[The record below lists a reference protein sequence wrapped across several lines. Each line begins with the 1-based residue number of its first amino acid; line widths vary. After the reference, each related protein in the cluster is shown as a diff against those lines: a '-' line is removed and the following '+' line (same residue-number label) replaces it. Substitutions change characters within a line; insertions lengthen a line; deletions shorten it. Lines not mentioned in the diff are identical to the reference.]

1 MRRPSGQIKHPFTFY
16 PSQPRPLASLGLS
29 WQLDTA
35 KHLSLGI
42 SPNLRRRCLATIAR
56 WLHHLPCPSC
66 CRIEATI
73 QPFSAPSSPTI
84 HLIYPETFL
93 LFAQDI
99 PSQNLGFVDSAAS
112 SLELTVAGK
121 DLTIHQSPGI
131 LSSTRSGGTTGAVV
145 WKVTPLFA
153 EWAASPGNI
162 LARSGALSRSS
173 AVLELGCGI
182 SAIVGLVL
190 APAVSSY
197 TLTDQ
202 AYVSRLVEQNIQEN
216 RATLTSGGGSGGG
229 GGRPSA
235 RSRRAGSG
243 SGVQARQTGP
253 SLRFATLDWE
263 TDEVTASL
271 AGSAQAGSFD
281 LVIACDCIY
290 NESLIEPLVQ
300 TCVDACALGR
310 APAGD
315 GGGAADAASRCV
327 CVVAQQLRDP
337 EIFESW
343 VKRFCRS
350 FHAWR
355 VPDDS
360 LPQGLRSSSG
370 FVVHVGVLRG

>member
-1 MRRPSGQIKHPFTFY
+1 MITLAAMASFAFFT
-16 PSQPRPLASLGLS
+16 QQLGS
-29 WQLDTA
+29 E
-35 KHLSLGI
+35 
-42 SPNLRRRCLATIAR
+42 
-56 WLHHLPCPSC
+56 
-66 CRIEATI
+66 IED
-73 QPFSAPSSPTI
+73 PDE
-84 HLIYPETFL
+84 ETFL

>member
-1 MRRPSGQIKHPFTFY
+1 M
-16 PSQPRPLASLGLS
+16 ASVAFFNEQLGS
-29 WQLDTA
+29 EVED
-35 KHLSLGI
+35 
-42 SPNLRRRCLATIAR
+42 PD
-56 WLHHLPCPSC
+56 
-66 CRIEATI
+66 E
-73 QPFSAPSSPTI
+73 
-84 HLIYPETFL
+84 ETFL

-99 PSQNLGFVDSAAS
+99 PSQNLGFVDSTAS

-162 LARSGALSRSS
+162 LARSGAVSQTS

-182 SAIVGLVL
+182 SAIVGIVL
-190 APAVSSY
+190 SPAVSSY

-216 RATLTSGGGSGGG
+216 RAALGGGRSSTKSRKGGGSSG
-229 GGRPSA
+229 A
-235 RSRRAGSG
+235 QADAGS
-243 SGVQARQTGP
+243 SS
-253 SLRFATLDWE
+253 SLRFTPLDWE

-271 AGSAQAGSFD
+271 TGSAQILGFD

-300 TCVDACALGR
+300 TCVDACALGK
-310 APAGD
+310 ASDGD
-315 GGGAADAASRCV
+315 DGAAAPCV

-337 EIFESW
+337 EVFESW
-343 VKRFCRS
+343 VRCFCRS
-350 FHAWR
+350 FHVWR

-360 LPQGLRSSSG
+360 LPQSLRSSSG
-370 FVVHVGVLRG
+370 FVVHVGLLKG